1 MGFFEVPP
9 PPPEPEQPRRPKQPW
24 AGSPDHV
31 IGGSVPGDITVARTD
46 NVAIIVRHLIAYPEG
61 LEFSLDVHRRAHQWD
76 DPFADAMPFR
86 MGRHGRGMP
95 DEILRFGVEFSD
107 GRKATTLD
115 GWEGHRGEPASP
127 RLIPRGGGG
136 GGTRWIQEYWLWP
149 LPPPGSLA
157 FVCEWPAQG
166 VELTRAEI
174 DAEAV
179 IEAAERAEVLWE
191 EANSL
196 AEGESFHTVST
207 TLQASA
213 EIDPDDSD

>member
-9 PPPEPEQPRRPKQPW
+9 PPPEPEQPRPPRQPW

-31 IGGSVPGDITVARTD
+31 IGGSVPGDILVARTD
-46 NVAIIVRHLIAYPEG
+46 DVAIIVRHLIAYPEG
-61 LEFSLDVHRRAHQWD
+61 LEFSLDVHRRVHEWN
-76 DPFADAMPFR
+76 DPFEDAMPFR
-86 MGRHGRGMP
+86 MGRRTRGMP

-136 GGTRWIQEYWLWP
+136 GGTRWMQEYWLWP
-149 LPPPGSLA
+149 LPPAGPLA

-174 DAEAV
+174 DAGSV
-179 IEAAERAEVLWE
+179 IEAAGRAEVLWE
-191 EANSL
+191 EANPV
-196 AEGESFHTVST
+196 AEGETFHTVST
-207 TLQASA
+207 TLQAGVG
-213 EIDPDDSD
+213 IDLDDE